1 MPELFAQLMRQDFAE
16 IEAATASWKKLAKT
30 LDDTQAGSR
39 RRVSGPLHKAGW
51 TGAAA
56 TNGFEAMEATETKLG
71 TGQRNALLISVV
83 LHTLTTKMQA
93 AQRKLRNA
101 VSDAERAGHTV
112 RDDGWVEAKQA
123 VDPAYHNDPDY
134 QGVQQQAN
142 SGLGGF
148 RARIDEAVGEA
159 VSVSSN
165 AAETLRQLD
174 PFDLDKRYGGENV
187 QKDAAT
193 VAAFAGIDPKD
204 IPDGKDPQRSKDW
217 WAGLD
222 DEKRGFYL
230 AAYPD
235 AIGALDGL
243 PTPVRDHANRD
254 VLDQRLN
261 DYALRESSL
270 GYHDR
275 YGYRGLTA
283 LKDRL
288 ETSDSGPANKQLY
301 LLGFGTEKDGRAIVA
316 LGNPDTARH
325 TAVLVPGT
333 DTQLDKFGGQINRI
347 GKLQDAAATW
357 SSGAGSD
364 VSVISWMDYD
374 APEPDGSVAT
384 TARADAG
391 AEDLRD
397 FTHGLRAA
405 HQGEPTHLTVVGHS
419 YGSTM
424 TGAADAGG
432 AGLGAD
438 DVLVVGSP
446 GLTVEHADQ
455 LHVAPSHLWV
465 GAAKD
470 DMIANY
476 TSGLTLGEDPKEP
489 GFGAQR
495 MFVDTSGHS
504 GYWDEGSK
512 SLNNQGR
519 IIAGMTPEGPRS

>member
-16 IEAATASWKKLAKT
+16 IEAATASWKKLAKA
-30 LDDTQAGSR
+30 LDDTQSGSR

-56 TNGFEAMEATETKLG
+56 TNGFDAMEATETKLG
-71 TGQRNALLISVV
+71 TGQRNAVLISVV
-83 LHTLTTKMQA
+83 LHALSTKMQA
-93 AQRKLRNA
+93 AQRTLRHA
-101 VSDAERAGHTV
+101 VSDAEQAGHTV

-134 QGVQQQAN
+134 QAVQQQAN
-142 SGLGGF
+142 SGLGGY
-148 RARIDEAVGEA
+148 RARIEAAVNEAVG
-159 VSVSSN
+159 VSAN
-165 AAETLRQLD
+165 ATETLRQLD
-174 PFDLDKRYGGENV
+174 PFDLDKRYGGENA
-187 QKDAAT
+187 QKDAAA
-193 VAAFAGIDPKD
+193 VAAFAGISPKD
-204 IPDGKDPQRSKDW
+204 IPDGKDPQRSQEW
-217 WAGLD
+217 WASLD

-288 ETSDSGPANKQLY
+288 EKSDSGPAHKQLY

-333 DTQLDKFGGQINRI
+333 DTQLDKFGGQISRI
-347 GKLQDAAATW
+347 DKLQDAAGRRTT
-357 SSGAGSD
+357 GTD

-374 APEPDGSVAT
+374 APEPDLSVAT
-384 TARADAG
+384 RGRAEAG
-391 AEDLRD
+391 AQDLRD
-397 FTHGLRAA
+397 FTHGLRAS
-405 HQGEPTHLTVVGHS
+405 HQGDPAHLTVIGHS

-446 GLTVEHADQ
+446 GLTVERADQ
-455 LHVAPSHLWV
+455 LHVDPRHLWV
-465 GAAKD
+465 GAAAD
-470 DMIANY
+470 DFVSNDL
-476 TSGLTLGEDPKEP
+476 SGLTLGEDPKDP

-495 MFVDTSGHS
+495 MYVDTAGHS

-519 IIAGMTPEGPRS
+519 IIAGKTPEGPRS